1 MNRFHEQVTAP
12 YPSAIMGSGKG
23 LSAVKKRY
31 FWTCAATGTLALAGA
46 IAAAPSVIGQ
56 QRAIRTV
63 SSINPQEKEA
73 GAKQHPQLLEEFGGA
88 YAGPQAKYVEGVG
101 RRIAVQ
107 SGLSNA
113 QGDFTVTLLN
123 SPVNNAFA
131 IPGGYVYV
139 TRQLMAL
146 MNDEAELAG
155 VLGHEIGHV
164 AAQHG
169 QRRQKTAQRN
179 AVGGALLQVLTG
191 ALLGDSAIGGLLQKG
206 IGTGSQLLTLK
217 FSRSQEYEADDLGIR
232 YLASGGYDP
241 RALSDML
248 ASLAAQSSL
257 DSRVMGNAG
266 AMPEWA
272 STHPDPASRVG
283 RAAREAQR
291 SGSTSTV
298 RNRDA
303 FLNAVD
309 GVLYGDDPKQGVIE
323 GSRFRHPDMR
333 LAFTAPSGFGMENGA
348 TAVTVAGSGGQAQFS
363 AAPYSGNL
371 AAYIDS
377 VLARLGG
384 GKAPEG
390 DVSRTTVNGL
400 PAAWRT
406 VRANTQSGQVDATVF
421 AYDFGGGKAYHFL
434 LLTGAGQGVGPFE
447 PMVQSVQRL
456 SAQDAAAIRPRRV
469 EVVTVKAGDTVQSLA
484 KRMAYT
490 DSPLERFLTI
500 NALTAQSVLRPGQ
513 RVKIVV

>member
-1 MNRFHEQVTAP
+1 
-12 YPSAIMGSGKG
+12 
-23 LSAVKKRY
+23 VKRIS
-31 FWTCAATGTLALAGA
+31 TLAFAGLGLIA
-46 IAAAPSVIGQ
+46 LAAAPSVSGQ

-63 SSINPQEKEA
+63 SSISQQEKQA
-73 GAKQHPQLLEEFGGA
+73 GAKQHPQLLDEFGGA

-101 RRIAVQ
+101 RRVAVQ

-169 QRRQKTAQRN
+169 QRRQQAAQRN
-179 AVGGALLQVLTG
+179 AIGGTLLQVLTG
-191 ALLGDSAIGGLLQKG
+191 ALLGDSALGGLLQKG

-217 FSRSQEYEADDLGIR
+217 FSRTQEYEADDLGIR
-232 YLASGGYDP
+232 YLASSGYDP
-241 RALSDML
+241 RALSTML

-257 DSRVMGNAG
+257 DARVAGSSRS
-266 AMPEWA
+266 MPEWA

-283 RAAREAQR
+283 RAARNAAA
-291 SGSTSTV
+291 SGSTSTL

-303 FLNAVD
+303 FLNALN

-323 GSRFRHPDMR
+323 GNRFRHPDLR
-333 LAFTAPSGFGMENGA
+333 LSFAAPSGFGMENGA
-348 TAVTVAGSGGQAQFS
+348 DAVTVAGSGGQAQFG
-363 AAPYSGNL
+363 AASFSGDL
-371 AAYIDS
+371 SAYIDS
-377 VLARLGG
+377 VFGRLGG
-384 GKAPEG
+384 GGTVPPGE
-390 DVSRTTVNGL
+390 VRRTTVNGI

-406 VRANTQSGQVDATVF
+406 IRASAQSSQVDATVF

-434 LLTGAGQGVGPFE
+434 LLTAVGQGIGPFST
-447 PMVQSVQRL
+447 MVQSVQRL
-456 SAQDAAAIRPRRV
+456 SAQEAAAIKPRRV
-469 EVVTVKAGDTVQSLA
+469 GVVTVKTGDTIQSLSR
-484 KRMAYT
+484 RMAYS
-490 DSPLERFLTI
+490 DYQQDRFLTI
-500 NALTAQSVLRPGQ
+500 NALAANSVLRPGQ
-513 RVKIVV
+513 RVKIVTW

>member
-1 MNRFHEQVTAP
+1 MKQSRFLAF
-12 YPSAIMGSGKG
+12 AG
-23 LSAVKKRY
+23 L
-31 FWTCAATGTLALAGA
+31 GLIAL
-46 IAAAPSVIGQ
+46 AAAPSVSGQ

-63 SSINPQEKEA
+63 SSISPQEKEA
-73 GAKQHPQLLEEFGGA
+73 GAKQHPQLLNEFGGA
-88 YAGPQAKYVEGVG
+88 YAGPQARYVEGVG

-169 QRRQKTAQRN
+169 QRRQQAAQRN
-179 AVGGALLQVLTG
+179 AIGGTLLQVLTG
-191 ALLGDSAIGGLLQKG
+191 ALLGDSALVGLLQKG
-206 IGTGSQLLTLK
+206 IGQGSQLLTLK

-241 RALSDML
+241 RALSSML

-257 DSRVMGNAG
+257 DARLSGNARSV
-266 AMPEWA
+266 PEWA
-272 STHPDPASRVG
+272 STHPDPGARVG
-283 RAAREAQR
+283 RAARNAAA
-291 SGSTSTV
+291 SGSGSTV

-303 FLNAVD
+303 FLNALN
-309 GVLYGDDPKQGVIE
+309 GVLYGDDPKQGVID
-323 GSRFRHPDMR
+323 GNRFSHPDLR
-333 LAFTAPSGFGMENGA
+333 LTFTVPSGFGMENGA
-348 TAVTVAGSGGQAQFS
+348 DAVTVAGTGGQAQFG
-363 AAPYSGNL
+363 AAPYTGNL
-371 AAYIDS
+371 AAYIDAVFS
-377 VLARLGG
+377 RLGG
-384 GKAPEG
+384 GKGAPPAG

-406 VRANTQSGQVDATVF
+406 VRASTQSGQVDATVF
-421 AYDFGGGKAYHFL
+421 AYDFGGGKAYYFL
-434 LLTGAGQGVGPFE
+434 LLTPAGQGVGSFST
-447 PMVQSVQRL
+447 MVQSVRRL
-456 SAQDAAAIRPRRV
+456 TAGEAAAIKPRRV
-469 EVVTVKAGDTVQSLA
+469 AVITVKQGDTVQSLSR
-484 KRMAYT
+484 RMAYA
-490 DSPLERFLTI
+490 DFQQERFLTI
-500 NALTAQSVLRPGQ
+500 NALTAQSGLRPGQ
-513 RVKIVV
+513 RVKIVTW

>member
-1 MNRFHEQVTAP
+1 M
-12 YPSAIMGSGKG
+12 
-23 LSAVKKRY
+23 KKML
-31 FWTCAATGTLALAGA
+31 TLACAGVTVMA
-46 IAAAPSVIGQ
+46 VTVAPAVIGQ

-63 SSINPQEKEA
+63 SSISAQDKA
-73 GAKQHPQLLEEFGGA
+73 SGAKQHPELLKEFGGP
-88 YAGPQAKYVEGVG
+88 YVGPQARYVEGVG

-155 VLGHEIGHV
+155 VLGHEVGHV

-169 QRRQKTAQRN
+169 QRRQQAAQRN

-191 ALLGDSAIGGLLQKG
+191 ALLGDSALTGMLQKG
-206 IGTGSQLLTLK
+206 IGSGSQLLTLK
-217 FSRSQEYEADDLGIR
+217 FSRTQEYEADDLGIR

-257 DSRVMGNAG
+257 DSQLAG
-266 AMPEWA
+266 SARSVPEWA
-272 STHPDPASRVG
+272 STHPDPGARVT
-283 RAAREAQR
+283 RAAQGAAR

-303 FLNAVD
+303 FLDALD
-309 GVLYGDDPKQGVIE
+309 GVLYGDDPKQGVID
-323 GSRFRHPDMR
+323 GSRFRHPELR
-333 LAFTAPSGFGMENGA
+333 LSFSAPSGYGMENGA
-348 TAVTVAGSGGQAQFS
+348 DAVSISGSGGQAQFG
-363 AAPYSGNL
+363 AVAYSGNL
-371 AAYIDS
+371 SAYIDA
-377 VLARLGG
+377 VFAKLA
-384 GKAPEG
+384 G
-390 DVSRTTVNGL
+390 DVPPGEVSRTTVNGL

-406 VRANTQSGQVDATVF
+406 IRANTKSGQIDATVF

-434 LLTGAGQGVGPFE
+434 LLTAAGQGVGPFT

-456 SAQDAAAIRPRRV
+456 SAQEAAAIKSRRV
-469 EVVTVKAGDTVQSLA
+469 QVVTVKAGDTVQSLA
-484 KRMAYT
+484 KRMAYS
-490 DSPLERFLTI
+490 DYPLERFLTL

>member
-1 MNRFHEQVTAP
+1 MKQTTSLA
-12 YPSAIMGSGKG
+12 YAG
-23 LSAVKKRY
+23 L
-31 FWTCAATGTLALAGA
+31 GLMAL
-46 IAAAPSVIGQ
+46 AAAPSALSQ

-63 SSINPQEKEA
+63 SSISPQEKEA
-73 GAKQHPQLLEEFGGA
+73 GAKQHPQLLNEFGGA

-169 QRRQKTAQRN
+169 QRRQQAAQRN
-179 AVGGALLQVLTG
+179 AIGGTLLQVLTG
-191 ALLGDSAIGGLLQKG
+191 ALLGDSGLAGLLQKG
-206 IGTGSQLLTLK
+206 IGQGSQLLTLK

-241 RALSDML
+241 KALSTML

-257 DSRVMGNAG
+257 DARVAGSSRSV
-266 AMPEWA
+266 PEWA

-283 RAAREAQR
+283 RAARNAAA
-291 SGSTSTV
+291 SGSSSTV

-303 FLNAVD
+303 FLNALD

-323 GSRFRHPDMR
+323 GNRFRHPDLR
-333 LAFTAPSGFGMENGA
+333 LSFTAPSGFGMENGA
-348 TAVTVAGSGGQAQFS
+348 DAVTVAGSGGQAQFG
-363 AAPYSGNL
+363 AASYSGDL
-371 AAYIDS
+371 SAYIDS
-377 VLARLGG
+377 VFAKLGG
-384 GKAPEG
+384 GNGGVPRGE
-390 DVSRTTVNGL
+390 VRRTTVNGL

-406 VRANTQSGQVDATVF
+406 VRASTQSSQVDATVF

-434 LLTGAGQGVGPFE
+434 LLTAAGQGVGPFSA
-447 PMVQSVQRL
+447 MVQSVQRL
-456 SAQDAAAIRPRRV
+456 SAQEAAAIKPRHV
-469 EVVTVKAGDTVQSLA
+469 DVVTVKAGDTVQSLA
-484 KRMAYT
+484 KRMAYADYAT
-490 DSPLERFLTI
+490 ERFLTI

-513 RVKIVV
+513 RVKIVT

>member
-1 MNRFHEQVTAP
+1 MKRRYSLACVGA
-12 YPSAIMGSGKG
+12 G
-23 LSAVKKRY
+23 LS
-31 FWTCAATGTLALAGA
+31 LAF
-46 IAAAPSVIGQ
+46 AAPSVIGQ
-56 QRAIRTV
+56 QRAIRTM
-63 SSINPQEKEA
+63 SSISPQEKA
-73 GAKQHPQLLEEFGGA
+73 SGAKQHPQLLNEFGGA
-88 YAGPQAKYVEGVG
+88 YAGSQAKYVETVG

-113 QGDFTVTLLN
+113 QSDFTVTLLN

-169 QRRQKTAQRN
+169 QRRQQTAQRN
-179 AVGGALLQVLTG
+179 AIGGTLLQVLTG

-241 RALSDML
+241 KALSNML

-257 DSRVMGNAG
+257 DARVSGNARSV
-266 AMPEWA
+266 PEWA

-283 RAAREAQR
+283 RAAKNASGTR
-291 SGSTSTV
+291 SVTTA

-303 FLNAVD
+303 FLSALD

-323 GSRFRHPDMR
+323 GNRFRHPDLR
-333 LAFTAPSGFGMENGA
+333 LAFTVPSGFGMENS
-348 TAVTVAGSGGQAQFS
+348 TEAVAITGSGGQAQFS
-363 AAPYSGNL
+363 GGAASGDL
-371 AAYIDS
+371 ATYIDS
-377 VLARLGG
+377 VFAKLGG
-384 GKAPEG
+384 GGSVPAGE
-390 DVSRTTVNGL
+390 VRRTTVNGL

-406 VRANTQSGQVDATVF
+406 IRANTQSSQVDATVF

-434 LLTGAGQGVGPFE
+434 LLTGAGQGVGPFS
-447 PMVQSVQRL
+447 PMLQSVQRL
-456 SAQDAAAIRPRRV
+456 SAQDAAAIKPRRV
-469 EVVTVKAGDTVQSLA
+469 SVITVKAGDTVQSLSR
-484 KRMAYT
+484 RMAYP
-490 DSPLERFLTI
+490 DYQLDRFLTI
-500 NALTAQSVLRPGQ
+500 NALNAQSVLRRGQ
-513 RVKIVV
+513 RVKIIV

>member
-1 MNRFHEQVTAP
+1 
-12 YPSAIMGSGKG
+12 
-23 LSAVKKRY
+23 VKRIS
-31 FWTCAATGTLALAGA
+31 TLAFAGLGLIA
-46 IAAAPSVIGQ
+46 LAAAPSVSGQ

-63 SSINPQEKEA
+63 SSISQQEKQA
-73 GAKQHPQLLEEFGGA
+73 GAKQHPQLLDEFGGA

-101 RRIAVQ
+101 RRVAVQ

-169 QRRQKTAQRN
+169 QRRQQAAQRN
-179 AVGGALLQVLTG
+179 AIGGTLLQVLTG
-191 ALLGDSAIGGLLQKG
+191 ALLGDSALGGLLQKG

-217 FSRSQEYEADDLGIR
+217 FSRTQEYEADDLGIR
-232 YLASGGYDP
+232 YLASSGYDP
-241 RALSDML
+241 RALSTML
-248 ASLAAQSSL
+248 ASLASQSSL
-257 DSRVMGNAG
+257 DARVAGSSRS
-266 AMPEWA
+266 MPEWA

-283 RAAREAQR
+283 RAARNAAA
-291 SGSTSTV
+291 SGSTSTL

-303 FLNAVD
+303 FLNALN

-323 GSRFRHPDMR
+323 GNRFRHPDLR
-333 LAFTAPSGFGMENGA
+333 LSFAAPSGFGMENGA
-348 TAVTVAGSGGQAQFS
+348 DAVIVAGSGGQAQFG
-363 AAPYSGNL
+363 AASFSGDL
-371 AAYIDS
+371 SAYIDS
-377 VLARLGG
+377 VFGRLGG
-384 GKAPEG
+384 GGTVPPGE
-390 DVSRTTVNGL
+390 VRRTTVNGI

-406 VRANTQSGQVDATVF
+406 IRASAQSSQVDATVF

-434 LLTGAGQGVGPFE
+434 LLTAVGQGIGPFST
-447 PMVQSVQRL
+447 MVQSVQRL
-456 SAQDAAAIRPRRV
+456 SAQEAAAIKPRRV
-469 EVVTVKAGDTVQSLA
+469 GVVTVKTGDTIQSLSR
-484 KRMAYT
+484 RMAYS
-490 DSPLERFLTI
+490 DYQQDRFLTI
-500 NALTAQSVLRPGQ
+500 NALAANSVLRPGQ
-513 RVKIVV
+513 RVKIVTW

>member
-1 MNRFHEQVTAP
+1 MERRSSLAVA
-12 YPSAIMGSGKG
+12 G
-23 LSAVKKRY
+23 LGLIV
-31 FWTCAATGTLALAGA
+31 L
-46 IAAAPSVIGQ
+46 AAAPSAEGQ

-63 SSINPQEKEA
+63 SSISPQEKEA
-73 GAKQHPQLLEEFGGA
+73 GAKQHPQLLNEFGGA

-169 QRRQKTAQRN
+169 QRRQQAAQRN
-179 AVGGALLQVLTG
+179 AIGGTLLQVLTG
-191 ALLGDSAIGGLLQKG
+191 ALLGDSAFTGLLQKG
-206 IGTGSQLLTLK
+206 IGQGSQLLTLK

-241 RALSDML
+241 RALSFML

-257 DSRVMGNAG
+257 DARLAGSSRSV
-266 AMPEWA
+266 PEWA

-283 RAAREAQR
+283 RASRNAAS

-303 FLNAVD
+303 FLNALN

-323 GSRFRHPDMR
+323 GSRFRHPDLR
-333 LAFTAPSGFGMENGA
+333 VSFTAPSGFGMENGA
-348 TAVTVAGSGGQAQFS
+348 SAVSVVGSGGQAQFS
-363 AAPYSGNL
+363 AAPYSGDL
-371 AAYIDS
+371 SAYIDS
-377 VLARLGG
+377 VFAKLGG
-384 GKAPEG
+384 GDGGVPPGE
-390 DVSRTTVNGL
+390 VRRVTVNGL

-406 VRANTQSGQVDATVF
+406 IRASTQSSQVDATVF

-434 LLTGAGQGVGPFE
+434 LLTAAGQGIGPFSS
-447 PMVQSVQRL
+447 MVQSVQRL
-456 SAQDAAAIRPRRV
+456 SAQEAAAIKPRRV
-469 EVVTVKAGDTVQSLA
+469 EVVTVKSGDTVQSLA

-490 DSPLERFLTI
+490 DYPLDRFLTI
-500 NALTAQSVLRPGQ
+500 NALTANSVLRPGQ
-513 RVKIVV
+513 RVKIVSW